1 MLFSFLF
8 LTMSINLPESS
19 GLVVALN
26 LSHMVLHTDVS
37 SLAPTLPFPLHS
49 SLLYTNSRQHF

>member
-8 LTMSINLPESS
+8 LTMSINLPEPS
-19 GLVVALN
+19 GLGVALN
-26 LSHMVLHTDVS
+26 LSHMLCHTDVS
-37 SLAPTLPFPLHS
+37 SLAPTLLVPLHG